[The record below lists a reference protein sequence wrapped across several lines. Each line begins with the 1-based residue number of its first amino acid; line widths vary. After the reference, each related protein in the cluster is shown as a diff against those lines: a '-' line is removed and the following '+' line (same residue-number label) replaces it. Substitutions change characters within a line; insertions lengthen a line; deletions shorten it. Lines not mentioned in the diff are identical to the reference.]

1 MGVDFDKFVR
11 FRQANSDTST
21 TNEVSEELFSVP
33 SAVFLTNLAE
43 QDIYSPQPDIEG
55 IGGIHV
61 AVAGGIHSQYL
72 HATWAKPH
80 VTLFVDLNSYTID
93 NLLFSGCLMN
103 SKKHGKKY
111 LQSLSKLMSASPIV
125 TPRLVDAQLDMDIP
139 SNWLDVFA
147 QIYSE
152 SKQIPTMN
160 MPPYR
165 FSSSKLLEMINV
177 RKVMGF
183 LDTKN
188 HYNHLKMMW
197 DEGRILGI
205 DADISTKGLE
215 VALDLAET
223 SGEEISFISM
233 SNAGDYLRPR
243 QVGEFVSRVDYGVRR
258 GLVREDAQVI
268 YLQGL
273 SKGALSGGNV
283 EYNTTISSISTYVE
297 HLRKISRMK

>member
-1 MGVDFDKFVR
+1 MDSNK
-11 FRQANSDTST
+11 
-21 TNEVSEELFSVP
+21 
-33 SAVFLTNLAE
+33 
-43 QDIYSPQPDIEG
+43 Y
-55 IGGIHV
+55 
-61 AVAGGIHSQYL
+61 
-72 HATWAKPH
+72 
-80 VTLFVDLNSYTID
+80 
-93 NLLFSGCLMN
+93 
-103 SKKHGKKY
+103 GKKY
-111 LQSLSKLMSASPIV
+111 LQSLSKLMSSSPNV
-125 TPRLVDAQLDMDIP
+125 TSKLVDAQLNMDVP
-139 SNWLDVFA
+139 SEWLDVFA

-223 SGEEISFISM
+223 SEEQISLISM

-243 QVGEFVSRVDYGVRR
+243 QVGEFSSRLAYGFKQK
-258 GLVREDAQVI
+258 LVREDAQVI

-273 SKGALSGGNV
+273 REGAISGGNV
-283 EYNTTISSISTYVE
+283 GYNTKIASISTYVK